1 MRESGVIPLYLSVIV
16 VGAWMIHAFAVSD
29 HKCRTTAVWIKSF
42 RYTSPDKRDLR
53 IDFLRGIALVMM
65 VVAHIEVIS
74 FFNIL
79 TWERFGLTTGAEGF
93 VILSGFMLG
102 VINRQRL
109 KKEAW
114 LTISYSLYRRAVKI
128 YVTNLLIILTILL
141 ITKIS
146 FIKTFEVTHF
156 TDRFSKV
163 SYTLYPIYDQIKESW
178 FNMVLYLQIGPH
190 QSQIL
195 GLYFY
200 LLLVTP
206 LFLYL
211 LKRRWVSILLFLSL
225 ALYITYHVTG
235 VRITSAEFE
244 FAFPLLA
251 WQLIYVFGMTMGWY
265 KEELLSLAR
274 TQAGYW
280 GLSVIVLFTLLM
292 MFIAQNHTNPFMPYE
307 TMLHVISAHNF
318 NWLYDNFAA
327 KNALGPLRV
336 INDFSLLI
344 TCYLMLTYFWTPINK
359 LFGWFLITLGQH
371 SLYVFIIHV
380 YVVLL
385 VNQMVNFSLWHRAW
399 LLNTLVHLSALMILW
414 LLAKYDVGRRFI
426 PN

>member
-1 MRESGVIPLYLSVIV
+1 MAAGD
-16 VGAWMIHAFAVSD
+16 WMIHAFAVSED
-29 HKCRTTAVWIKSF
+29 KFRAVAVWIKSF
-42 RYTSPDKRDLR
+42 RYTSSDKRDLR
-53 IDFLRGIALVMM
+53 IDLLRGIALVMM
-65 VVAHIEVIS
+65 VVAHIEVMS
-74 FFNIL
+74 LLDLF

-93 VILSGFMLG
+93 VILSGFMIG

-109 KKEAW
+109 KKEVL
-114 LTISYSLYRRAVKI
+114 LTVSYSLYRRAAKI
-128 YVTNLLIILTILL
+128 YVVNIVIILSILL
-141 ITKIS
+141 LTKLT
-146 FIKTFEVTHF
+146 FINTFEATHF
-156 TDRFSKV
+156 TDRFSGV
-163 SYTLYPIYDQIKESW
+163 SYTLYPLYEQIKESW

-211 LKRRWVSILLFLSL
+211 LKRRSVGVLLLLSL
-225 ALYITYHVTG
+225 VLYITYYLTG
-235 VRITSAEFE
+235 IRFTSAEFE

-251 WQLIYVFGMTMGWY
+251 WQFIYVLGVTIGWY

-274 TQAGYW
+274 TQAGFW
-280 GLSVIVLFTLLM
+280 SLSVIVLFTMVM
-292 MFIAQNHTNPFMPYE
+292 MFIAQNHTNPFMPYN
-307 TMLHVISAHNF
+307 TMLHTINAKEF
-318 NWLYDNFAA
+318 NWFYQNFAA

-344 TCYLMLTYFWTPINK
+344 TCYLVLSYFWKPINK
-359 LFGWFLITLGQH
+359 VCGWFLITLGQH

-385 VNQMVNFSLWHRAW
+385 VNQLVDFGLWHRAW
-399 LLNTLVHLSALMILW
+399 LLNTLVHLCALMMLW
-414 LLAKYDVGRRFI
+414 LFAKYDVGRRFI